1 MSEVEV
7 SDGALEHGAGSR
19 DASLTAG
26 QMLRVAREAAG
37 LHVAAL
43 AVSMKIPVKKLEALE
58 ADRLDQLHDAVFVRA
73 LASSVCRTL
82 KIDPTPVLDRLP
94 MNAAPRL
101 STDERGIN
109 TPFRTPGERVGSSVS
124 AMLSRPPVLI
134 VGALLVAAAAVVFFP
149 DIKIADRP
157 VEVASTATKA
167 EPEPEPINVMPVER
181 NAPNPVDVVPAPA
194 VQTVQQREV
203 VPPPT
208 TAAVAVV
215 PTPQP
220 ASSVPAQ
227 VAKPIASAPAVMASA
242 PTPVPMR
249 TASTPATP
257 TTGLV
262 VFRARAT
269 SWVKVVDAK
278 GVVQLSKTLAQG
290 EVAGAS
296 GVTPLTVV
304 VGRVDMTDVEVRG
317 QAYSMATV
325 ARENV
330 ARFEVK

>member
-1 MSEVEV
+1 MSEADV
-7 SDGALEHGAGSR
+7 SGVAAEHGVVSSQS
-19 DASLTAG
+19 SLTAG
-26 QMLRVAREAAG
+26 QMMRSAREAAG

-82 KIDPTPVLDRLP
+82 KIDPVPVLDRLP

-101 STDERGIN
+101 NPDERGIN
-109 TPFRTPGERVGSSVS
+109 APFHTPGETVGASVS

-134 VGALLVAAAAVVFFP
+134 VVALLAAAAAVVFFP
-149 DIKIADRP
+149 DIKLAERA
-157 VEVASTATKA
+157 VESPSTATKSESVA
-167 EPEPEPINVMPVER
+167 ASPLVDPAPPAPVE
-181 NAPNPVDVVPAPA
+181 AVPAPVEQVEQSREA
-194 VQTVQQREV
+194 VSAPV
-203 VPPPT
+203 VPP
-208 TAAVAVV
+208 TAAVVSSQPV
-215 PTPQP
+215 SSPQP
-220 ASSVPAQ
+220 VI
-227 VAKPIASAPAVMASA
+227 AKPAASAPVVTASAPASSPSRTASA
-242 PTPVPMR
+242 PV
-249 TASTPATP
+249 TP

-262 VFRARAT
+262 VFRARAA

-278 GVVQLSKTLAQG
+278 GVVQLSKTLAEG

-296 GVTPLTVV
+296 GATPLSVI

-317 QAYSMATV
+317 QSFSMTAV